1 MIVLFTLLMLI
12 FFIFLVVGL
21 IKPKWLPRFYPNRY
35 RTRKKSTLI
44 FSLLII
50 ACMAG
55 IVYFSP
61 KLTPEQIAQR
71 NQERADKIAAR
82 QESSSNQQ
90 DDLDKNSSNA
100 NDNQKSES
108 IQGEIENICKK
119 NIAADD
125 QLVEVKINEDMGN
138 KYWGSGKNIVL
149 IYFKSGSGFRGVE
162 LEKVAN
168 IMEGVYSTDLPI
180 SQVVVFS
187 QDMSGHLIM
196 KSTLSEER
204 AAKIDWDH
212 IRYSKFDKQLD
223 EFWTIPELRQ

>member
-1 MIVLFTLLMLI
+1 
-12 FFIFLVVGL
+12 
-21 IKPKWLPRFYPNRY
+21 
-35 RTRKKSTLI
+35 
-44 FSLLII
+44 
-50 ACMAG
+50 MAG

-71 NQERADKIAAR
+71 NQERADKIVAR